1 MGSCKLCPPPP
12 SFRRWTSL
20 HIHSVRLLCAV
31 YTLDPPFPMRSSFST
46 GTTLSLRRP
55 RLLSPGGKLPW
66 QVSPRVPNVCG
77 TIREKFQVRHGRV
90 RAPLRW
96 VSLTTLSRS
105 FARRAER
112 TSYRQLSPPY
122 KRRTRVILIRTR
134 PRGVEVKAG
143 FLSGVFARDALGAR
157 ALMREQMLAK
167 KMNRR
172 RKADGGE
179 ESSPNV
185 DVEASSTR
193 L

>member
-1 MGSCKLCPPPP
+1 M
-12 SFRRWTSL
+12 
-20 HIHSVRLLCAV
+20 
-31 YTLDPPFPMRSSFST
+31 
-46 GTTLSLRRP
+46 
-55 RLLSPGGKLPW
+55 
-66 QVSPRVPNVCG
+66 
-77 TIREKFQVRHGRV
+77 
-90 RAPLRW
+90 
-96 VSLTTLSRS
+96 
-105 FARRAER
+105 
-112 TSYRQLSPPY
+112 
-122 KRRTRVILIRTR
+122 ILIRTR